1 MVMNMIEIELLSQD
15 PIDVSIQ
22 KQNTLDVNIAESVIK
37 EGSYVAGDWITI
49 VNNRISVIPQTTDE
63 FVISDEK
70 VLGIDHVDV
79 SKIDGIEALI
89 DEAMLRFGIATDL
102 VPGMVLSSAD
112 EDSIVVLASG
122 KMSINSVNINKIYQ
136 DADTEVVMYGGD
148 SDI

>member
-1 MVMNMIEIELLSQD
+1 MIEIELLSQN

-37 EGSYVAGDWITI
+37 EGSYIAGDWITI
-49 VNNRISVIPQTTDE
+49 VNNKISVIPQVTDE
-63 FVISDEK
+63 FVVSDDK

-89 DEAMLRFGIATDL
+89 DEAMLQFGIATDL